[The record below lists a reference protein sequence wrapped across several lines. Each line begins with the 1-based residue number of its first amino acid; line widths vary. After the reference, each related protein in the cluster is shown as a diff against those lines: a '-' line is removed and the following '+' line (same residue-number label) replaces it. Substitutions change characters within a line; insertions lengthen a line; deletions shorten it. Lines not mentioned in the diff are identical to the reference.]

1 MHVTFRA
8 HLSQLVGSYKLY
20 HFFSRCINYEF
31 LSISEMKTTVR
42 FLFIHGLSVEAIA
55 CAALGRNCWEL
66 GPWWYGFSWY
76 WRLREKQ
83 VKMMQLNAVR
93 LVAVAR
99 WQISDFRNRW
109 FGSEVQVHGTRWE
122 SHSLEAD
129 WGGCWKRPGDE
140 MKGVPKT
147 VTRSCGT
154 CPFSG
159 LSGVWIID
167 PLVWSTLNLVAWNTC
182 RHSNLIKL
190 VDGKSPGVSQ
200 PGICNR
206 KRS

>member
-1 MHVTFRA
+1 MASLLRPLLVQR
-8 HLSQLVGSYKLY
+8 LGEIVGSLDHDGMVFPDIEGWGK
-20 HFFSRCINYEF
+20 SK
-31 LSISEMKTTVR
+31 S
-42 FLFIHGLSVEAIA
+42 
-55 CAALGRNCWEL
+55 
-66 GPWWYGFSWY
+66 
-76 WRLREKQ
+76 
-83 VKMMQLNAVR
+83 MQLNAVR